1 MTLGNFETKDRSL
14 LILFMRQDCQ
24 FCSEA
29 QMILREVDPS
39 LITIKE
45 YVVFNS
51 RVEGKIEL
59 RSVEEPLEGLPLLV
73 DEDEIPEVPCLFDP
87 ILGQKMMG
95 IRSIEKYLDDT
106 GLI

>member
-1 MTLGNFETKDRSL
+1 
-14 LILFMRQDCQ
+14 
-24 FCSEA
+24 
-29 QMILREVDPS
+29 MILREVDPS